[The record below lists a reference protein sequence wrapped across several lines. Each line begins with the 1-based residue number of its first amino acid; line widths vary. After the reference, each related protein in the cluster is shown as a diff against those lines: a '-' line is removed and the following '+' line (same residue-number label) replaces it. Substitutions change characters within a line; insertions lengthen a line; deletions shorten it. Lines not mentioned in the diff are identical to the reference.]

1 MMKTIK
7 VTALVIMVLTAF
19 GILMKDPLW
28 SAIKPHFGQYMR
40 TFPDSV
46 HRNAEVDGSYASI
59 ACQNSHSNWGETV
72 RHTQS
77 LDGTWEL
84 EQGAL
89 TDDTPASFSR
99 TVPVPGLVT
108 EAKPEFRM
116 VGLKSDERDAFWY
129 RKHFTAVD
137 SASGNAVLCLSKA
150 KYGVKVWLNG
160 HSLGEH
166 YGAFSLSEYDLSSA
180 IRYGETNEL
189 IVRLGSEYTKIPEF
203 IPIGTDGE
211 KDAWYPGLWDSVS
224 VIYTGHYSIAR
235 TKVEPDIDR
244 SVAVVHTAVRN
255 NTEQPVSVTVKQQFK
270 EWKSQ
275 HIVSELASKSVSIP
289 AGGTVVVSQDVA
301 LEPQTLWTPENPFLY
316 VAHSTVEHAGVTS
329 DDRATRFGMRKFEWK
344 AGEDK
349 GFYLNNKPYYL
360 RGTNIAMHRFFGDP
374 ERKQLPWSET
384 WVRELLSGHM
394 KDFHWNSFR
403 FHLGRAPNLW
413 YDLADEIGLIVNDE
427 YFIFAPL
434 WLNLQGRERPLSNN
448 WSLKEMEK
456 EYTAWIQENWNHAS
470 IGWWSASNENHNP
483 LPYEVVPLVRH
494 LDPTRAWESGSYRAP
509 HLPDDPIEEHPY
521 KLNGATFQ
529 NSNDGDYSLD
539 DLDRFS
545 RMPPESTGMVFRTYD
560 GEGARN
566 HPYINNE
573 YGWMWMTR
581 DGSDAAGISKPAYD
595 LLAPGI
601 DLKPAERREIYA
613 YVMSEL
619 SGYWRA
625 RRGYAGVQHFVY
637 LSKCTDKD
645 TIPADAEVQRPS
657 STCDNFIDLPN
668 LTMEPRWAQW
678 APYGFAPVA
687 ANLEKWAEEFYQPSQ
702 LVSVPVSLLNDT
714 YEVRHV
720 SVSLVVADKD
730 GHVLAATDPKPV
742 SLSPLGVD
750 TLTIDIQLPDQ
761 RQFVIYAYMDGE
773 VIGQPVISRRKRGF
787 NHPGVHTILPSILDP
802 GPR

>member
-1 MMKTIK
+1 MKILK
-7 VTALVIMVLTAF
+7 KIAIALVLLVAVGFVL
-19 GILMKDPLW
+19 KDPLW
-28 SAIKPHFGQYMR
+28 SAIKPHFGKYMR
-40 TFPDSV
+40 TFPESA
-46 HRNAEVDGSYASI
+46 HRNAEVEGSYASI
-59 ACQNSHSNWGETV
+59 ACHNSHSNWGETV
-72 RHTQS
+72 RYTQS
-77 LDGTWEL
+77 LDGSWDL

-89 TDDTPASFSR
+89 NDDAPGSFSR
-99 TVPVPGLVT
+99 TVPVPGFIT
-108 EAKPEFRM
+108 EATPKFSM

-129 RKHFTAVD
+129 RKQFTAPA
-137 SASGNAVLCLSKA
+137 SASAKAVLCLSKA

-160 HSLGEH
+160 QALGEH
-166 YGAFSLSEYDLSSA
+166 YGAFSLSEYDLSSV
-180 IRYGETNEL
+180 IRFGESNEL
-189 IVRLGSEYTKIPEF
+189 IVRLGSEYTKVPEF

-224 VIYTGHYSIAR
+224 VVYSGDCSIVR
-235 TKVEPDIDR
+235 TKVEPNIDR
-244 SVAVVHTAVRN
+244 SVAVVHTTVRN
-255 NTEQPVSVTVKQQFK
+255 NSEQPVDLTVNQQIK

-275 HIVSELASKSVSIP
+275 QSVSENTAKSVRIP
-289 AGGTVVVSQDVA
+289 AGETTIVTQDVV
-301 LEPQTLWTPENPFLY
+301 LPQQVLWTPENPFLY
-316 VAHSTVEHAGVTS
+316 VAHTTVEQAGVAS

-374 ERKQLPWSET
+374 ERKQLPWNET
-384 WVRELLSGHM
+384 WVRQLLSGHM

-403 FHLGRAPNLW
+403 FHIGRAPNLW
-413 YDLADEIGLIVNDE
+413 YDLADEVGLIVNDE

-434 WLNLQGRERPLSNN
+434 WTNLQGSDRPMSNN

-509 HLPDDPIEEHPY
+509 HLPNDPIEEHPY

-529 NSNDGDYSLD
+529 NSNDGDYTLD

-545 RMPPESTGMVFRTYD
+545 RMPPESTGIVFRTYD

-573 YGWMWMTR
+573 YGWMWLTR
-581 DGSDAAGISKPAYD
+581 DGSDAASISKPAYD

-601 DLKPAERREIYA
+601 DLKPEERREIYA

-657 STCDNFIDLPN
+657 STCDNFIDIPDLV
-668 LTMEPRWAQW
+668 MEPRWAQW
-678 APYGFAPVA
+678 APHGFAPVA
-687 ANLEKWAEEFYQPSQ
+687 ANLEKWAEDVYQPGEN
-702 LVSVPVSLLNDT
+702 VSVPVSLVNDT
-714 YEVRHV
+714 YEDRRVNV
-720 SVSLVVADKD
+720 KLLVADKE
-730 GHVLAATDPKPV
+730 GQVLVTTGVKPVTLAALATDTV
-742 SLSPLGVD
+742 I
-750 TLTIDIQLPDQ
+750 IDVQLPEQ
-761 RQFVIYAYMDGE
+761 EQFVIYAYMDGE
-773 VIGQPVISRRKRGF
+773 VVGQPVISRRKRGF
-787 NHPGVHTILPSILDP
+787 SHPGVHTILPAELGSMQ
-802 GPR
+802 